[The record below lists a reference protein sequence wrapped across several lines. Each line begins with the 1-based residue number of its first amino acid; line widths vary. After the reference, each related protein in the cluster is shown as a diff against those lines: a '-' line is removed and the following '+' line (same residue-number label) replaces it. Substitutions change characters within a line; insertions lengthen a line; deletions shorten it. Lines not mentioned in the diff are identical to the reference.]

1 MPVCRNC
8 KSRISKFDKD
18 ICPICGAKLPL
29 ENVNSETI
37 EVTSE
42 IDVSR
47 PEFSNAKPRHKK
59 ILLTLFCLLG
69 FTGVPFFYL
78 KLKKLGLLWL
88 LLNCFTI
95 GGASIFMFFASPLTY
110 WGILI
115 AFGFV
120 YLINIIVGIV
130 YFKTDNLKDGN
141 GEFVR

>member
-18 ICPICGAKLPL
+18 ICPICGAKFPL
-29 ENVNSETI
+29 ENAKSETN

-47 PEFSNAKPRHKK
+47 PEFSNAKPRYKK
-59 ILLTLFCLLG
+59 ILLTLFFLLG
-69 FTGVPFFYL
+69 FSGAPFFYL
-78 KLKKLGLLWL
+78 KFKKLGLLWL
-88 LLNCFTI
+88 LLNCLSI
-95 GGASIFMFFASPLTY
+95 GGASAFMFFASPLAY

-115 AFGFV
+115 AFAFV

-130 YFKTDNLKDGN
+130 YFKTDNLKDRN